1 MNQNY
6 VIQTVPRNKNKILK
20 LQDVF
25 ANKILNMNIANVQ
38 YVMRMI
44 KEIIIIWLVFV
55 RELI

>member
-55 RELI
+55 KELI